1 MNKNL
6 IPLSERS
13 SEELREMRVK
23 GGKKSGET
31 RRKRKSLREAMQIA
45 LSLEYTTPEG
55 EKLPGIEALALAV
68 VKRAIESGGTKDYK
82 DLMQICGED
91 LLSKADA
98 KERDARIQAFNR
110 ANNISVDGEDN
121 TGKVVLIA
129 PKEGLEELEQKAIE
143 EAKRRDQ
150 ERTGRN

>member
-1 MNKNL
+1 
-6 IPLSERS
+6 
-13 SEELREMRVK
+13 
-23 GGKKSGET
+23 
-31 RRKRKSLREAMQIA
+31 MQIA

-82 DLMQICGED
+82 ELMQICGED

>member
-6 IPLSERS
+6 IPMTERS
-13 SEELREMRVK
+13 EEERRELSSK

-31 RRKRKSLREAMQIA
+31 RRRKKNLREAMKAA
-45 LSLEYTTPEG
+45 LSLEYTMPTG
-55 EKLPGIEALALAV
+55 EVLPGTEALALAV
-68 VKRAIESGGTKDYK
+68 VRRALESGSTKDYK
-82 DLMQICGED
+82 ELMQICGED

-121 TGKVVLIA
+121 TGKIVLIA

-150 ERTGRN
+150 EHTGRN